1 MEKKSGEKNRAIYIV
16 TPFIVLLI
24 SMAVLIVA
32 AIKPYN
38 KLSVYLNLA
47 FMDEFRNNPNNDDNG
62 LVIPTPNEINT
73 NYSGET
79 SENGEVVRPNF
90 GEQFAVLRCESADLT
105 APVYWGSDREL
116 FKRGA
121 CQASYSKLPGLDGRA
136 VISAHEDT
144 FFNNLSKLKVG
155 DEIIINT
162 SYGEFTYTVSET
174 IIFEKQ
180 NKKYVNPSD
189 TSELI
194 LYTCK
199 KDILGEAD
207 ERIGVICTPK
217 ESKFYIGG
225 TEE

>member
-90 GEQFAVLRCESADLT
+90 GEQFAVLR
-105 APVYWGSDREL
+105 
-116 FKRGA
+116 
-121 CQASYSKLPGLDGRA
+121 
-136 VISAHEDT
+136 
-144 FFNNLSKLKVG
+144 
-155 DEIIINT
+155 
-162 SYGEFTYTVSET
+162 
-174 IIFEKQ
+174 
-180 NKKYVNPSD
+180 
-189 TSELI
+189 
-194 LYTCK
+194 
-199 KDILGEAD
+199 
-207 ERIGVICTPK
+207 
-217 ESKFYIGG
+217 
-225 TEE
+225 